1 MEKKHFIAEEIV
13 QRLIQKGWKIAFAE
27 SCTGGLAAATLVEVP
42 DASRVFDESI
52 VTYAND
58 AKIKYLGVQEQTIA
72 EHGVVSEQVAGQMD
86 VGIAHAAHAE
96 IGVGVS
102 GVAGPTGGT
111 KRKPVGMVCFGF
123 WVNGTLTTKTVQ
135 FGEIGRNHVR
145 KNSVEY
151 IYNKIEKL
159 S

>member
-1 MEKKHFIAEEIV
+1 MEEKLIAEEIV
-13 QRLIQKGWKIAFAE
+13 QRLIQKEWKIAFAE

-52 VTYAND
+52 ITYAND

-72 EHGVVSEQVAGQMD
+72 EHGVVSEPVAGQMA
-86 VGIAHAAHAE
+86 VGIARAARAE

-102 GVAGPTGGT
+102 GVAGPSGGT

-135 FGEIGRNHVR
+135 FGEIGRNYVR
-145 KNSVEY
+145 KKSVEY
-151 IYNKIEKL
+151 IYSMLEKL
-159 S
+159 V

>member
-1 MEKKHFIAEEIV
+1 MEEKRFIAEEIV
-13 QRLIQKGWKIAFAE
+13 QRLIQKRWKIAFAE

-72 EHGVVSEQVAGQMD
+72 EHGVVSEQVAGQMA
-86 VGIAHAAHAE
+86 VGIARAAHAE

-123 WVNGTLTTKTVQ
+123 WIDGTLTTKTVQ
-135 FGEIGRNHVR
+135 FGEIGRNNVR
-145 KNSVEY
+145 KKSVEY
-151 IYNKIEKL
+151 IYNTLEKL
-159 S
+159 I